1 MLNFAQKNPL
11 VTISIVVLL
20 MLLIHLDVPNI
31 TIMEARNFITARE
44 LLQNNDWLLT
54 TMNGEARY
62 QKPPLPTWLTA
73 LSGISFGIQSLFA
86 LRLPGVLMVLLL
98 AFSLYFLSLKL
109 KLSKIHSLHNSLIL
123 VTSFYVIAIINEAPW
138 DIYTH
143 AFMLTA
149 LYFLFQVL
157 ESDNVIWKQL
167 IYSAFFV
174 GCSIMSKGP
183 VSLYALF
190 LPFLIS
196 YGITFKFK
204 NLKKKGL
211 AFIVYIVLFL
221 LVGSWWFVYVRI
233 ADADAFLKIA
243 SKETGNWSSYNVK
256 PFYYYWSFFTQSG
269 LWTIPAF
276 ISLLYPYL
284 IKRVQHT
291 KAYQFSFWWTI
302 ISVVLLSL
310 IPEKKPRYLMPVLI
324 PLAINT
330 GFYIQYLIETFSGLK
345 NKKETIPVY
354 FNFGLIG
361 TIAIAFPIAGYFVFN
376 NSLDIFLVSYIL
388 TSVAV
393 FSIGIAM
400 LKKLIHKKIQSV
412 FYLTIA
418 FMMAIFIFGLPLS
431 KSFNKNTEYQAINSL
446 HSIEQ
451 NSGFKTYSVGE
462 ITPELLWDY
471 NGYLKNIFLNNHL
484 LIPSEEKF
492 GLLILN
498 KDVAFIKKELAPN
511 YNLKH
516 LKTYNLNVG
525 SRKKE
530 RLIRQLYLV
539 TKK

>member
-1 MLNFAQKNPL
+1 M
-11 VTISIVVLL
+11 
-20 MLLIHLDVPNI
+20 
-31 TIMEARNFITARE
+31 
-44 LLQNNDWLLT
+44 
-54 TMNGEARY
+54 
-62 QKPPLPTWLTA
+62 
-73 LSGISFGIQSLFA
+73 
-86 LRLPGVLMVLLL
+86 
-98 AFSLYFLSLKL
+98 
-109 KLSKIHSLHNSLIL
+109 
-123 VTSFYVIAIINEAPW
+123 
-138 DIYTH
+138 
-143 AFMLTA
+143 
-149 LYFLFQVL
+149 
-157 ESDNVIWKQL
+157 
-167 IYSAFFV
+167 
-174 GCSIMSKGP
+174 
-183 VSLYALF
+183 
-190 LPFLIS
+190 
-196 YGITFKFK
+196 
-204 NLKKKGL
+204 
-211 AFIVYIVLFL
+211 YIVLFL

-302 ISVVLLSL
+302 IAVVLLSL

-361 TIAIAFPIAGYFVFN
+361 TIAIVFPIAGYFVFN
-376 NSLDIFLVSYIL
+376 NSLDTFLVSYIL

-400 LKKLIHKKIQSV
+400 LKKLIQKKIQSV

>member
-157 ESDNVIWKQL
+157 ESDKVIWKQL

-284 IKRVQHT
+284 IKRVQYT

-302 ISVVLLSL
+302 IAVVLLSL

-354 FNFGLIG
+354 FNFGLIS

-376 NSLDIFLVSYIL
+376 NSLDTFLVSYIL

-400 LKKLIHKKIQSV
+400 LKKLIQKKIQSV

>member
-157 ESDNVIWKQL
+157 ESDKVIWKQL

-196 YGITFKFK
+196 YGITFKFR
-204 NLKKKGL
+204 N
-211 AFIVYIVLFL
+211 
-221 LVGSWWFVYVRI
+221 
-233 ADADAFLKIA
+233 
-243 SKETGNWSSYNVK
+243 
-256 PFYYYWSFFTQSG
+256 
-269 LWTIPAF
+269 
-276 ISLLYPYL
+276 
-284 IKRVQHT
+284 
-291 KAYQFSFWWTI
+291 
-302 ISVVLLSL
+302 
-310 IPEKKPRYLMPVLI
+310 
-324 PLAINT
+324 
-330 GFYIQYLIETFSGLK
+330 
-345 NKKETIPVY
+345 
-354 FNFGLIG
+354 
-361 TIAIAFPIAGYFVFN
+361 
-376 NSLDIFLVSYIL
+376 
-388 TSVAV
+388 
-393 FSIGIAM
+393 
-400 LKKLIHKKIQSV
+400 
-412 FYLTIA
+412 
-418 FMMAIFIFGLPLS
+418 
-431 KSFNKNTEYQAINSL
+431 
-446 HSIEQ
+446 
-451 NSGFKTYSVGE
+451 
-462 ITPELLWDY
+462 
-471 NGYLKNIFLNNHL
+471 
-484 LIPSEEKF
+484 
-492 GLLILN
+492 
-498 KDVAFIKKELAPN
+498 
-511 YNLKH
+511 
-516 LKTYNLNVG
+516 
-525 SRKKE
+525 
-530 RLIRQLYLV
+530 
-539 TKK
+539 